1 MTFFF
6 EFENPESF
14 ATGAIGRPGERTFY
28 LQVTAEGR
36 TISVK
41 CEKQQVLA
49 IATYLREMLADMPLP
64 TNTPSESVAE
74 IRSPVEE
81 DFVLGSVG
89 LGIDRASSRMLVQLE
104 EMQFVED
111 DDDDIFDLLD
121 DDDDDESSSSLVR
134 ALITPEQALAFC
146 NHAESIVSAGRETC
160 RWCGFPMDAGKHICP
175 RMN

>member
-1 MTFFF
+1 MTFHF
-6 EFENPESF
+6 EFENADAF

-28 LQVTAEGR
+28 LQIAAEGR

-41 CEKQQVLA
+41 CEKTQVAA
-49 IATYLREMLADMPLP
+49 IAIHLREMLADMPLP
-64 TNTPSESVAE
+64 SGDTNDAGARLS
-74 IRSPVEE
+74 SPVEP

-89 LGIDRASSRMLVQLE
+89 LGIDRASSRMLIQLE

-121 DDDDDESSSSLVR
+121 DEDDEEPSSLVR
-134 ALITPEQALAFC
+134 VLITPEQALAFC
-146 NHAESIVSAGRETC
+146 NHAESLINAGREIC
-160 RWCGFPMDAGKHICP
+160 RWCGFPIDPGMHVCP